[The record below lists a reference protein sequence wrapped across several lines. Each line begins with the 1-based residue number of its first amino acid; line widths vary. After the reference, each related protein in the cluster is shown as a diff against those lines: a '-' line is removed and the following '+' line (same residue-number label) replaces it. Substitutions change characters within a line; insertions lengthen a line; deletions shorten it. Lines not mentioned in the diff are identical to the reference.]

1 MRLAGALSIFVL
13 LAASAVHALD
23 TPAPLVSLQ
32 NQIKAS
38 DYRATG
44 QLVRVDESGNR
55 TIYTIA
61 VKGLWFRG
69 AMHSLVEIVPPR
81 GASAPAS
88 RSGPFRILLETR
100 PDGRDS
106 IRIFR
111 PHQSAPTILPSDKW
125 SESLLS
131 AAFSFEDLLD
141 SQYFWP
147 GQTIL
152 KSAVLSGHACDVLKS
167 TPGPSDRTGY
177 ADVQTWLDHTI
188 NYPVYAEKVMRQGGI
203 VKEFT
208 YYGLRKS
215 NGVWSA
221 TQVEA
226 KIRGRTGSALLII
239 KRGSAKAH
247 LSINDF
253 QPEQISH
260 FEDRP

>member
-13 LAASAVHALD
+13 LAAGAAHALD
-23 TPAPLVSLQ
+23 TPAALVSLR

-55 TIYTIA
+55 TIYSIA

-69 AMHSLVEIVPPR
+69 AMHSLVEIVPPK
-81 GASAPAS
+81 GPSGTASQ
-88 RSGPFRILLETR
+88 SGRFRILLETR

-106 IRIFR
+106 IQIFR
-111 PHQSAPTILPSDKW
+111 PHQAAPTLLPADRW
-125 SESLLS
+125 GESLLN
-131 AAFSFEDLLD
+131 ATFSFEDLLD

-147 GQTIL
+147 GQIIL
-152 KSAVLSGHACDVLKS
+152 KSAVFSGHQCDVLKS
-167 TPGPSDRTGY
+167 TPGPSGRSGY
-177 ADVQTWLDHTI
+177 VDVLTWLDHTI
-188 NYPVYAEKVMRQGGI
+188 NYPVYAEKVMRQGGM

-247 LSINDF
+247 LSMNDF
-253 QPEQISH
+253 QPEQISQ